1 MQTSTTSDRPRG
13 LQYIRYCYGA
23 RMPKS
28 MNEWVANDLAGPHAT
43 LRMVVRWAIPVL
55 MLMLPFLLVPAPW
68 DVRITMALPIPIAY
82 VFFTL
87 ALNRVYRRH
96 RLEQHG
102 LDPDLI
108 DKREKERNADL
119 YDEYHRKY
127 RGR

>member
-1 MQTSTTSDRPRG
+1 MQKSVDRPRG
-13 LQYIRYCYGA
+13 LQYVRYAYGA
-23 RMPKS
+23 TLPAS
-28 MNEWVANDLAGPHAT
+28 MTAWVANDLAGPRAA
-43 LRMVVRWAIPVL
+43 LRMVVRWAIPCL
-55 MLMLPFLLVPAPW
+55 ILMLPFLFVPAGW

-82 VFFTL
+82 VFFTI

-96 RLEQHG
+96 RLSQHG

-119 YDEYHRKY
+119 YQEYHRKY